1 MNQTKRMILL
11 GALAGAALLAACT
24 PAANG
29 NANRASGSLALSSDD
44 ALLYAVD
51 TDNGILAVID
61 TSTNAKVAEVKVGK
75 GPTRVLVGADDTIYV
90 SNRGE
95 RTVSVI
101 SRGDWRV
108 AKTLDV
114 AVEPSGMALTP
125 DGKTLLVVSATSRTL
140 VEVGT
145 LTAFDTSTLAM
156 KWELNVGNEPRGVAV
171 VGNGDRAV
179 VSLLKSSRFG
189 QGSDV
194 VEVDLTNAVVKQETL
209 GLYNLANASRD
220 TSSFGSAFSTFR
232 ARAMNDLI
240 VTPDGSRV
248 FAPVVWAR
256 EDAIGRR
263 PTSAGGYYSAGGP
276 CNIGAVA
283 TAGIVTVETSS
294 TPTPQ
299 VDDLTACFTVGTN
312 SENKDYPVS
321 TLAPRT
327 PGSGDAIQGP
337 TVGVV
342 DPTGTWLFVVNRE
355 SQNVAIMPTYRRTG
369 NDLDFNRT
377 GTSVRSLV
385 RVGAGADGIALT
397 RDGTKAF
404 VYSQF
409 DHRVDVLTAKG
420 RGDSAEVVNLG
431 TPIEIA
437 KDPDFNLDGVI
448 DSKDANLAAGRRLFF
463 DAMDTR
469 MSSAQTNVACST
481 CHLEGREDGHVW
493 QFPDGPRQTP
503 ALAGR
508 HLLRT
513 APYHWSGEFTSLEAF
528 NVHTITERM
537 GGSGLP
543 PAAAQNLDT
552 YIDQLPF
559 GENPLKTS
567 MPSEAV
573 ARGQA
578 AFEKAGCASCHS
590 GELFT
595 NNQNADVGTLN
606 RNSVNADNGPVESR
620 GFNVPSLLGVGRT
633 APYLHDGTQGTLEDR
648 IFNNPGDRH
657 GVTSALSEQEK
668 SDLVLFL
675 KSL

>member
-1 MNQTKRMILL
+1 MNQLKTMLV
-11 GALAGAALLAACT
+11 GALAALAMFSACGPGASSS
-24 PAANG
+24 
-29 NANRASGSLALSSDD
+29 ANRASGSLALSQDD

-51 TDNGILAVID
+51 TDNGLVGVID
-61 TSTNAKVAEVKVGK
+61 TASNEKIAEVKVGLS
-75 GPTRVLVGADDTIYV
+75 PTRVLVGGDDTIYV

-101 SRGDWRV
+101 SRGDWKV

-114 AVEPSGMALTP
+114 GVEPNGLALTP
-125 DGKTLLVVSATSRTL
+125 DGKTLLVVSATSRSK
-140 VEVGT
+140 VETGT
-145 LTAFDTSTLAM
+145 LTAFDTASLAL
-156 KWELNVGNEPRGVAV
+156 KFEVDVGNEPRGVAV
-171 VGNGDRAV
+171 IGNGDRAV
-179 VSLLKSSRFG
+179 VSLLKGDPST
-189 QGSDV
+189 GSPGSQV
-194 VEVDLTNAVVKQETL
+194 VEVNLTNATLGQKDL
-209 GLYNLANASRD
+209 GLYDAANASRD
-220 TSSFGSAFSTFR
+220 SSGIGSAFSTFR

-256 EDAIGRR
+256 EDSIGRR

-283 TAGIVTVETSS
+283 TAGIVTVDTSS

-299 VDDLTACFTVGTN
+299 VDDLTSCFTSGTN
-312 SENKDYPVS
+312 SENKDFPVS

-327 PGSGDAIQGP
+327 SGTGDAIQGP

-355 SQNVAIMPTYRRTG
+355 SQNVAIMPTSRRTG
-369 NDLDFNRT
+369 ADLDFNRT

-397 RDGTKAF
+397 RDGTKAY

-409 DHRVDVLTAKG
+409 DHRVDILSAEG
-420 RGDSAEVVNLG
+420 RGDGAQVVNVGAIRDVAPEVL
-431 TPIEIA
+431 P
-437 KDPDFNLDGVI
+437 
-448 DSKDANLAAGRRLFF
+448 ANLAAGRRLFY
-463 DAMDTR
+463 DALDTR

-508 HLLRT
+508 HLLST
-513 APYHWSGEFTSLEAF
+513 APYHWSGEFTSLDAF

-537 GGSGLP
+537 GGSGLSP
-543 PAAAQNLDT
+543 QAAGQLDAF
-552 YIDQLPF
+552 IDQLPF
-559 GENPLKTS
+559 GENPLKTA
-567 MPSEAV
+567 MPTDA
-573 ARGQA
+573 AQRGRA
-578 AFEKAGCASCHS
+578 AFEKAGCNSCHT
-590 GELFT
+590 GELLT
-595 NNQNADVGTLN
+595 NNQNADVGTLDLSGAN
-606 RNSVNADNGPVESR
+606 PDNGIVEQN
-620 GFNVPSLLGVGRT
+620 GFNVPSLLGIGRT
-633 APYLHDGTQGTLEDR
+633 APYLHDGAQGTLEDR
-648 IFNNPGDRH
+648 IFDNPGDRH
-657 GVTSALSEQEK
+657 GVTSVLDAQEK
-668 SDLVLFL
+668 SDLVLYL